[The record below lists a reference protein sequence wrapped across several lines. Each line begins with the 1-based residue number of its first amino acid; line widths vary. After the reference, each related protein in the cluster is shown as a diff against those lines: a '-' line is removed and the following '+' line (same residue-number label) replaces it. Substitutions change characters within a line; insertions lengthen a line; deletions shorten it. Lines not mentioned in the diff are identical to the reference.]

1 MSVTGQ
7 DGLDTLEGQLGAAGQ
22 GFAPTKKADSPG
34 DWMKKNLFSSAGNTI
49 VTIIFAIFGLIV
61 LRWLSGLI
69 FSEERLWG
77 SVWTNM
83 RTLFTFNFPAS
94 QYSVSYTHLT
104 LPTKA

>member
-1 MSVTGQ
+1 MSGGGDFSIGTAT
-7 DGLDTLEGQLGAAGQ
+7 DPDHLEGIIEARHTPAAP
-22 GFAPTKKADSPG
+22 AKKADSPG

-49 VTIIFAIFGLIV
+49 TTIIFAIFGLVV

-83 RTLFTFNFPAS
+83 RTLFTFNFPQS
-94 QYSVSYTHLT
+94 QYLSLIHI
-104 LPTKA
+104 